1 MEIIYTL
8 HNRTWNQLC
17 WTKIVSHLSYFR
29 VLSFS
34 VKGKRLNWLYM
45 YLNPTHLPTP
55 QYRCFLESQLRSS
68 FLTCKETKYSL
79 ENSQKSVP
87 ILSSLPLLALLLS
100 SSWVQIWVNLV
111 AILKLVKQQVC
122 VNELCIRFRIES
134 NHIYAIH
141 RRFTKLRRICPWTP
155 CHIGFTEVK
164 KCHGAKSF
172 ITMVDNSLA
181 LYYIQPIR
189 PSTQLQ
195 NLCF

>member
-17 WTKIVSHLSYFR
+17 WTKIVSHLSYFG
-29 VLSFS
+29 VLSYS
-34 VKGKRLNWLYM
+34 VKGKKTKLIVYVSKPNSFAHS
-45 YLNPTHLPTP
+45 TV
-55 QYRCFLESQLRSS
+55 QVFLRKSTKKL
-68 FLTCKETKYSL
+68 LTSKEPKYSL
-79 ENSQKSVP
+79 ANSQKPVP
-87 ILSSLPLLALLLS
+87 ILSSSPLLALLLS
-100 SSWVQIWVNLV
+100 SSWIQIWVILV
-111 AILKLVKQQVC
+111 AILTLVKQQAC

-141 RRFTKLRRICPWTP
+141 RRFTELRRICPWTP
-155 CHIGFTEVK
+155 WHIGFTEVK